1 MYSCELKIIRYD
13 SRNDK
18 LGGRGRRTSPCVPP
32 ITGMA
37 QALVESGGP
46 NRGKLKAA
54 VAIHDSFGL
63 RLASRPEIIG
73 AILLLTVS
81 AALLVTTPTFATQEN
96 LLWVC
101 YSFSIIGIATIGMLL
116 VFAAADID
124 FAIGSEIGLAAVIAG
139 KIAFFNPGISGWVV
153 FAAAIGSGLGFGLIN
168 GLTVA
173 KLKFN
178 PFIATLATSFI
189 GRGAVMVLS
198 ENRNLSGFSPS
209 LLFIGEGSTFGLP
222 NLLIIFVALGVFWHL
237 VLNGTVF
244 GRQLFAIGGNANA
257 AYLSGVPVDRVRIL
271 AYVLC
276 GGLGGL
282 AGFLLACRLGVAEQS
297 LGIGY
302 EMDSIAGAVIG
313 GVSIF
318 GGAGS
323 VIGVAIGSAAMAL
336 IRNGLVLL
344 QIGSSWQT
352 LLTGGVI
359 VIAVAI
365 DGVRR
370 RMRDAG

>member
-1 MYSCELKIIRYD
+1 
-13 SRNDK
+13 
-18 LGGRGRRTSPCVPP
+18 
-32 ITGMA
+32 
-37 QALVESGGP
+37 
-46 NRGKLKAA
+46 
-54 VAIHDSFGL
+54 
-63 RLASRPEIIG
+63 
-73 AILLLTVS
+73 
-81 AALLVTTPTFATQEN
+81 
-96 LLWVC
+96 
-101 YSFSIIGIATIGMLL
+101 
-116 VFAAADID
+116 
-124 FAIGSEIGLAAVIAG
+124 
-139 KIAFFNPGISGWVV
+139 
-153 FAAAIGSGLGFGLIN
+153 
-168 GLTVA
+168 
-173 KLKFN
+173 
-178 PFIATLATSFI
+178 
-189 GRGAVMVLS
+189 MVLS

>member
-1 MYSCELKIIRYD
+1 
-13 SRNDK
+13 
-18 LGGRGRRTSPCVPP
+18 
-32 ITGMA
+32 MA
-37 QALVESGGP
+37 QALAESGGSD
-46 NRGKLKAA
+46 RGKLKPV
-54 VAIHDSFGL
+54 VAIHDSLGL
-63 RLASRPEIIG
+63 RLASRPEIVG
-73 AILLLTVS
+73 AILLVTVTVG
-81 AALLVTTPTFATQEN
+81 LLLATPTFATQEN

-139 KIAFFNPGISGWVV
+139 RIAFFNAGVSGSAI

-168 GLTVA
+168 GLLVA

-189 GRGAVMVLS
+189 GRGVIMVLS

-222 NLLIIFVALGVFWHL
+222 NLLIIFLALAVFWHV
-237 VLNGTVF
+237 VLGATVF

-257 AYLSGVPVDRVRIL
+257 AYLSGVPVERVRIQ

-323 VIGVAIGSAAMAL
+323 VIGVAIGTAAMAL

-352 LLTGGVI
+352 LLTGAVI
-359 VIAVAI
+359 VVAVAV

-370 RMRDAG
+370 RMRNSG